1 MDEIDNIAI
10 NAKEDENLIAEL
22 FIQYENFILKC
33 ASAAARNYI
42 SKSDDEWSIAL
53 AAFTEAVKG
62 YSAEKGS
69 FLNFSELVIRRSIV
83 NYIRG
88 KSRFAPEASVK
99 ASSELRVEDENDY
112 LIQSEIKKIISEEI
126 NNPLKLE
133 IILINEI
140 ISGYG
145 FSFMDLVSCSPKG
158 RKDKRACAKVVAF
171 MFKTPILIS
180 EMKIKRQLPLSLL
193 VKNTK
198 VSRKFLNKHR
208 KYIIVALEIMSG
220 DFPHLSEYMVY
231 IGEELNK

>member
-1 MDEIDNIAI
+1 MSEIDIMAI
-10 NAKEDENLIAEL
+10 NAKEDENLMAKLI
-22 FIQYENFILKC
+22 IQYENFILKC

-53 AAFTEAVKG
+53 AAFAEAVKS
-62 YSAEKGS
+62 YSVEKGS

-88 KSRFAPEASVK
+88 KSRFAPEVSVK
-99 ASSELRVEDENDY
+99 SSSESRVEDEYDY
-112 LIQSEIKKIISEEI
+112 LIQSEITKIVSAEI

-140 ISGYG
+140 IYGYG
-145 FSFMDLVSCSPKG
+145 FSFMDLASCSPKD
-158 RKDKRACAKVVAF
+158 RRDKRACAKVVAF

-180 EMKIKRQLPLSLL
+180 EMKIKRQLPLNLI

-220 DFPHLSEYMVY
+220 DFLHLSEYMDY
-231 IGEELNK
+231 IREGLNK